1 MSHFQKLFEGAAIGV
16 HRIAITLQYY
26 VYFLSHSLELFG
38 VGRGVSPV
46 GALPPYLPLLL
57 LCSLTHFE
65 YPVQQSVLVTLL
77 AEFSKCICIF
87 PAVETSDN
95 IGVEAIAI
103 ILDN

>member
-1 MSHFQKLFEGAAIGV
+1 MLCVYWLHCYSV
-16 HRIAITLQYY
+16 RISFDSAEIYY
-26 VYFLSHSLELFG
+26 IICHSLELFG

-95 IGVEAIAI
+95 IGGEAIAI

>member
-1 MSHFQKLFEGAAIGV
+1 MRFVYIGV
-16 HRIAITLQYY
+16 IITLPAN
-26 VYFLSHSLELFG
+26 LSILRKFTIYSSIVFCPLG
-38 VGRGVSPV
+38 VGRGASPV

-95 IGVEAIAI
+95 IGGEAIAI

>member
-1 MSHFQKLFEGAAIGV
+1 MLC
-16 HRIAITLQYY
+16 
-26 VYFLSHSLELFG
+26 VYWCHYHSACKSFDFAEIYDIICYHNLLSVRL
-38 VGRGVSPV
+38 GRGASPV
-46 GALPPYLPLLL
+46 GALPPYPQQLL